1 MLTAHELFGFM
12 SQGLSRSIIEFTAE
26 NDRDL
31 YRATLASV
39 ADAKKV
45 RPVFL
50 ERKSKAD
57 RHQDMA
63 QMLSKPRLDVA
74 AGTLLRGWLIK
85 KNNAMLVAFL
95 ESLGIEHKDGAV
107 DDLPPEMDT
116 EKLKTAITTLLE
128 KFPHEEVA
136 VYLNAFYS
144 MNEVPWPNLKEIL
157 QTDERLQ
164 LHG

>member
-12 SQGLSRSIIEFTAE
+12 SPELSRSIIDFTAE

-50 ERKSKAD
+50 ERKSKTD

-63 QMLSKPRLDVA
+63 QMLSKPRLDLA

-85 KNNAMLVAFL
+85 KNNLMLTTFL
-95 ESLGIEHKDGAV
+95 DALGVEHKEGAV
-107 DDLPPEMDT
+107 DDLPPAMDT
-116 EKLKTAITTLLE
+116 EKLKAAITTLLE
-128 KFPHEEVA
+128 KFPQEEVA

-144 MNEVPWPNLKEIL
+144 MNEVPWDNLKQML
-157 QTDERLQ
+157 QEDPRLQ
-164 LHG
+164 LG

>member
-12 SQGLSRSIIEFTAE
+12 SPELSRSIIDFTAE

-39 ADAKKV
+39 AEAKKV

-50 ERKSKAD
+50 ERKSKTD
-57 RHQDMA
+57 RHTDMA
-63 QMLSKPRLDVA
+63 HMLSKPRLDLA

-85 KNNAMLVAFL
+85 KNNLMLTTFL
-95 ESLGIEHKDGAV
+95 DALGVEHKEGAV
-107 DDLPPEMDT
+107 DDLPPTMDT
-116 EKLKTAITTLLE
+116 DKLKSAITTLLE
-128 KFPHEEVA
+128 KFPAEEVA

-144 MNEVPWPNLKEIL
+144 MNEVPWENLKQML
-157 QTDERLQ
+157 QEESRLQ
-164 LHG
+164 LG